1 MMKKTMRFLT
11 FSIAVMVLLVGC
23 SSASSS
29 EPNKVN
35 EPKVK
40 EEESNAATK
49 AEKIQAEDATEEVD
63 TTKLLPIGTVV
74 KLRNVEKSVM
84 IYGRFQ
90 KQASTGQTFDYVSVP
105 YPEGNINEDY
115 NLFFNRNMIESVQ
128 HVGMKSPEEEQMSQ
142 QVEQDIAQQK
152 QATTQ

>member
-1 MMKKTMRFLT
+1 MTMNDF
-11 FSIAVMVLLVGC
+11 
-23 SSASSS
+23 
-29 EPNKVN
+29 N
-35 EPKVK
+35 ER
-40 EEESNAATK
+40 
-49 AEKIQAEDATEEVD
+49 
-63 TTKLLPIGTVV
+63 LLPIGTVV
-74 KLRNVEKSVM
+74 KLKEVRKLVM